1 MTDASELW
9 WHGQREFCANPA
21 CRLHVRADSST
32 VRGGGQWATIDGIVY
47 DRHSIEV
54 GGPLYC
60 MDCRKHLVAMSNP
73 TEWPVGIGGHVGRH
87 DGGGAVGGDCAAT
100 FALKW

>member
-1 MTDASELW
+1 MTHASELW

-32 VRGGGQWATIDGIVY
+32 VRGGGQWATIDGVVY
-47 DRHSIEV
+47 DRHSMEV

-60 MDCRKHLVAMSNP
+60 MVCRKRLTATPDDSARLAM
-73 TEWPVGIGGHVGRH
+73 TAGVGQ
-87 DGGGAVGGDCAAT
+87 GAA
-100 FALKW
+100 

>member
-1 MTDASELW
+1 MTHASELW

-47 DRHSIEV
+47 DRHSVQV

-60 MDCRKHLVAMSNP
+60 MVCRKRFTATLDEPARP
-73 TEWPVGIGGHVGRH
+73 ARTAGVGQ
-87 DGGGAVGGDCAAT
+87 GAA
-100 FALKW
+100 

>member
-21 CRLHVRADSST
+21 CRLHVRPDAST
-32 VRGGGQWATIDGIVY
+32 VCGGGQWATIDGIVY
-47 DRHSIEV
+47 DRHSMQV

-60 MDCRKHLVAMSNP
+60 MVCRKRLTAMLDESARP
-73 TEWPVGIGGHVGRH
+73 ARTAGVGQ
-87 DGGGAVGGDCAAT
+87 GAA
-100 FALKW
+100 

>member
-21 CRLHVRADSST
+21 CLLYVRADSAT

-47 DRHSIEV
+47 DRHSMEV

-60 MDCRKHLVAMSNP
+60 MVCRKRLTATPDEAARPAM
-73 TEWPVGIGGHVGRH
+73 TAGVGQ
-87 DGGGAVGGDCAAT
+87 GAA
-100 FALKW
+100 

>member
-1 MTDASELW
+1 MTHASEPW

-32 VRGGGQWATIDGIVY
+32 VRGGGQWATIDGVVY
-47 DRHSIEV
+47 DRHSMEV

-60 MDCRKHLVAMSNP
+60 MVCRKRLTATPDESARP
-73 TEWPVGIGGHVGRH
+73 ALTAGVGQ
-87 DGGGAVGGDCAAT
+87 GAA
-100 FALKW
+100 

>member
-21 CRLHVRADSST
+21 CPLHVRADSAT
-32 VRGGGQWATIDGIVY
+32 VRGGGQWATIDGVVY
-47 DRHSIEV
+47 DRHSMEV

-60 MDCRKHLVAMSNP
+60 MVCRKRLTETLHESARRAM
-73 TEWPVGIGGHVGRH
+73 TAAVGQ
-87 DGGGAVGGDCAAT
+87 GAV
-100 FALKW
+100 